1 MINNIDKKQCTG
13 CKMCADICPKGA
25 IYFETDEQG
34 FWYPKVNNNCVKCE
48 LCLKKCPAL
57 NENGNVTNNP
67 GVYSVWSKNDETR
80 ISSTSGGAFW
90 EIAYHFLADGG
101 IVVGSRYRK
110 DWQSA
115 EHAIARS
122 VEELLEIKG
131 SKYFQSDTE
140 GIYKAVKE
148 ELIKGTKVLFCGT
161 PCQIAAIKSFLGKE
175 YVNLYCMDFIC
186 RSINSPKAFKA
197 YIEELEKEYN
207 SKVVEVHL
215 KNKKYGWQ
223 SLASQ
228 VKFDNGKESIRDKNQ
243 DWWVRGFIFNDLYT
257 RESCYNCQY
266 KVLPRLNSDITIGDF
281 WGIKDQNS
289 VDMFKGISVL
299 LINTK
304 KGKQLFDQS
313 KRAFEF
319 KVHALEEVLP
329 GNPALLKNPVRTDKQ
344 DKFFDLLKTH
354 PFSYCVSECIKVS
367 VATKIKNKIR
377 GMMAKCKGLVRLIL
391 RTDIDVKKFIYYN
404 YFCKNI
410 VRKSNAK
417 VMPHKNAV
425 LDLQGSS
432 KIILS
437 GDKDLNIGINK
448 LKGSR
453 AETHIRL
460 NDTAVWNCNNG
471 ADLFYNTVL
480 EIKQGAVFNT
490 GYFSAN
496 GGSVIII
503 HKNINFGDDVM
514 IGRNVI
520 TYDSDFHSLY
530 NGKGVACNPPEPV
543 TIEDHVW
550 LTSNVIV
557 QKGVTIGKDS
567 LITAYTT
574 VNRDVP
580 EHSIFGGKSVG
591 KVIKDQ
597 VSWGRAICPFEG
609 CTFNE
614 D

>member
-1 MINNIDKKQCTG
+1 
-13 CKMCADICPKGA
+13 
-25 IYFETDEQG
+25 
-34 FWYPKVNNNCVKCE
+34 
-48 LCLKKCPAL
+48 
-57 NENGNVTNNP
+57 
-67 GVYSVWSKNDETR
+67 
-80 ISSTSGGAFW
+80 
-90 EIAYHFLADGG
+90 
-101 IVVGSRYRK
+101 
-110 DWQSA
+110 
-115 EHAIARS
+115 
-122 VEELLEIKG
+122 
-131 SKYFQSDTE
+131 
-140 GIYKAVKE
+140 
-148 ELIKGTKVLFCGT
+148 
-161 PCQIAAIKSFLGKE
+161 
-175 YVNLYCMDFIC
+175 MDFIC

-228 VKFDNGKESIRDKNQ
+228 VKFDNGQESIRDKNQ

-609 CTFNE
+609 CTFNG